1 MPTNESIALPF
12 YRRWWFALAAGA
24 LVQFLIWC
32 VADVFHVRYGLRDCK
47 PLVIILP
54 VLVLVSNTWLL
65 RPQPSWLLLSV
76 CLAVLST
83 AVAFV
88 LVLYFGVPFHFVIG
102 GRL

>member
-1 MPTNESIALPF
+1 
-12 YRRWWFALAAGA
+12 
-24 LVQFLIWC
+24 
-32 VADVFHVRYGLRDCK
+32 
-47 PLVIILP
+47 
-54 VLVLVSNTWLL
+54 VLVSNTWLL